1 MSWTNNIHSTPFPGH
16 QVQMMIANRL
26 LQSNLYASA
35 VVEQTYL
42 FLDMI
47 QMKASISTE
56 LYMNSE
62 EAKHSF
68 VACYCTL
75 CMA

>member
-1 MSWTNNIHSTPFPGH
+1 ML
-16 QVQMMIANRL
+16 ANRL

-56 LYMNSE
+56 LYMN
-62 EAKHSF
+62 
-68 VACYCTL
+68 
-75 CMA
+75 